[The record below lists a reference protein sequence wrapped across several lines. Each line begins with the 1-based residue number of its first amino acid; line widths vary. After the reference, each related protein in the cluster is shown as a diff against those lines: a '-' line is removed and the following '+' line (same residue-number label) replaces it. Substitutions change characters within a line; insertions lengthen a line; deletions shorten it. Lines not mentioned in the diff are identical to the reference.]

1 MSINIVNMK
10 LHYFILTLVL
20 TLVLGILCSYLVFL
34 KIMGIVKEPL
44 QDNIQLFV
52 PGSKQY
58 DEQFQTEI
66 YSKLIHDMALLD
78 AFQKK
83 NAETAKAIVEES
95 FHSDLLA
102 LAGMAQNG
110 DDPDTV
116 PKINKADIVKYY
128 EMIDQKNLENDSSS
142 TGELSPEMDRI
153 IKQYLYGENH

>member
-1 MSINIVNMK
+1 
-10 LHYFILTLVL
+10 
-20 TLVLGILCSYLVFL
+20 
-34 KIMGIVKEPL
+34 
-44 QDNIQLFV
+44 
-52 PGSKQY
+52 
-58 DEQFQTEI
+58 
-66 YSKLIHDMALLD
+66 MALLD

-110 DDPDTV
+110 DDSDTV

-142 TGELSPEMDRI
+142 TGELFPEMERI